1 MKVATVEILI
11 EKAHFEPQVAV
22 AIAAAI
28 DEAMEGKIQDLQLV
42 TVPLLDFRLADL
54 KSALTEE
61 MHTLKVDLS
70 GEMHAMKGDLRAEVH
85 SMKGDLRGEVHA
97 MKGGLRGEMHAMKGE
112 LLRHMYTAMLGQL
125 ALLLGVAYFFVL
137 HVKQ

>member
-1 MKVATVEILI
+1 MPMKVATVEILI

-61 MHTLKVDLS
+61 MHTLKGDLR
-70 GEMHAMKGDLRAEVH
+70 GEMHAMKGD
-85 SMKGDLRGEVHA
+85 
-97 MKGGLRGEMHAMKGE
+97 LRGEMHAMKGE